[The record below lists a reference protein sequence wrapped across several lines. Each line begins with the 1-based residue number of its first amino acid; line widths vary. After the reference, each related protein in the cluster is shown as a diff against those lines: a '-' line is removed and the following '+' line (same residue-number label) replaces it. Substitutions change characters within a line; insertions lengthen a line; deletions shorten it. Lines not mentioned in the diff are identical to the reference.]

1 MWSTAERQPRA
12 RACLDWTEH
21 RSHLA
26 GAVGA
31 ALCDHA
37 LTAGWVTRVGTSR
50 ALAVTATGRRAWQEH
65 LGVSTD
71 GL

>member
-1 MWSTAERQPRA
+1 M
-12 RACLDWTEH
+12 
-21 RSHLA
+21 
-26 GAVGA
+26 GA

-37 LTAGWVTRVGTSR
+37 FTAGWVTRVGTSR